1 MIKLSDP
8 LAQVIILGF
17 ICFCCPGMYNALQGT
32 GTYGLNAKDSD
43 VGNSANT
50 ALSVVFAFSSLFAGA
65 LFNILGHRLLL
76 ILGGLSYV
84 LYIGSFLAYNSIHSI
99 VFVVLASCLLGV
111 GAGWLWCAQGAV
123 MIGYPEESEK
133 GKYFSIFWAIF
144 NLGGVLGNVIPLGI
158 QWNDESAG
166 GATDASY
173 IAYMVVMTFGALLS
187 VLLLPASKVI
197 RKDGSPV
204 IKVKYSSPIS
214 ELKSVFAL
222 FKDWRMLCLTPLFFA
237 SNWFYTYQ
245 FTGVNAFN
253 FSTRSR
259 LMNSMF
265 YWLAQIFASI
275 IYGAFLDHAKWTRRT
290 RARYGL
296 MVLTVVL
303 IATWVGGAIFQT
315 TFGPRQAKFDDKL
328 GLYVKNEQDFRALDL
343 VHNTREYLG
352 PFFLYFCY
360 GIADAMYQGYS
371 YWLMGA
377 LTNDTNQAARF
388 AGYYK
393 FMQNLG
399 GVLAPVVQTSRI
411 GNGPKNGD
419 TALHAV
425 GAGMGEF
432 IICIVLVFAGIAGAI
447 PIAYKAVQDHTVD
460 EEDTVAT
467 EKQEAVV
474 EEKKDSLSE
483 TTA

>member
-1 MIKLSDP
+1 MSHPLSSP
-8 LAQVIILGF
+8 FTQGF

-32 GTYGLNAKDSD
+32 GTYGLDAKDSD

-158 QWNDESAG
+158 QWNDEKAG

-173 IAYMVVMTFGALLS
+173 IGYMVVMTFGALMS
-187 VLLLPASKVI
+187 VLLLPASKVF
-197 RKDGSPV
+197 RKDGTPV
-204 IKVKYSSPIS
+204 VKIRYSSPIS

-222 FKDWRMLCLTPLFFA
+222 FKDWRMLSLVPLFFA
-237 SNWFYTYQ
+237 SNWVYTYQ
-245 FTGVNAFN
+245 FTAVNAFN
-253 FSTRSR
+253 FTTRSR

-265 YWLAQIFASI
+265 YWFAQIFASVV
-275 IYGAFLDHAKWTRRT
+275 YGAFLDRAKWTRQT

-296 MVLTVVL
+296 TLLTVVL
-303 IATWVGGAIFQT
+303 VATWVGGAIFQT
-315 TFGPRQAKFDDKL
+315 TFGPKNAVFDAEL
-328 GLYVKNEQDFRALDL
+328 GLYVKNKDDFRKIDL
-343 VHNTREYLG
+343 VHHTGEYIG

-388 AGYYK
+388 AGFYK
-393 FMQNLG
+393 FVQNLG
-399 GVLAPVVQTSRI
+399 GILAPVVQTSRI

-419 TALHAV
+419 NALNAV
-425 GAGMGEF
+425 SAGMGEF
-432 IICIVLVFAGIAGAI
+432 IICIVLVFLGVICAI
-447 PIAYKAVQDHTVD
+447 PVAYKAVQNHTI
-460 EEDTVAT
+460 EDDDVVT
-467 EKQEAVV
+467 EKQDAVIS
-474 EEKKDSLSE
+474 EKKDASLE
-483 TTA
+483 VTA

>member
-32 GTYGLNAKDSD
+32 GTYGLSAKDSD

-76 ILGGLSYV
+76 ILGGLSYA

-99 VFVVLASCLLGV
+99 VFVVIASCLLGV

-123 MIGYPEESEK
+123 MMGYTFQSSGPS
-133 GKYFSIFWAIF
+133 SIS
-144 NLGGVLGNVIPLGI
+144 VVSS
-158 QWNDESAG
+158 WNDEKAG

-173 IAYMVVMTFGALLS
+173 IGYMVVMTFGALMS

-197 RKDGSPV
+197 RRDGSPV
-204 IKVKYSSPIS
+204 VKIKYSSPIS

-222 FKDWRMLCLTPLFFA
+222 FKDWRMLSLVPLFFA
-237 SNWFYTYQ
+237 SNWVYTYQ
-245 FTGVNAFN
+245 FTAVNAFN

-265 YWLAQIFASI
+265 YWLAQIFASVA
-275 IYGAFLDHAKWTRRT
+275 YGAFLDRAKWTRQT

-296 MVLTVVL
+296 ILLTL
-303 IATWVGGAIFQT
+303 ILIGTWIGGAIFQT
-315 TFGPRQAKFDDKL
+315 TFGPKNAVFDEEL
-328 GLYVKNEQDFRALDL
+328 GLYVKNVKDFHEIDL
-343 VHNTREYLG
+343 VHHTGEYIG

-377 LTNDTNQAARF
+377 LTNDTNQAARYSGF
-388 AGYYK
+388 YK
-393 FMQNLG
+393 FIQNLG
-399 GVLAPVVQTSRI
+399 GILAPVVQTSRI
-411 GNGPKNGD
+411 GNGPKNGAN
-419 TALHAV
+419 ALNAV

-432 IICIVLVFAGIAGAI
+432 IICVVLVFLGVIGAI
-447 PIAYKAVQDHTVD
+447 PVAYKAVQNHTI
-460 EEDTVAT
+460 EEDDVV
-467 EKQEAVV
+467 VV
-474 EEKKDSLSE
+474 EKRDAAVSEKEDAFLE
-483 TTA
+483 VTA

>member
-1 MIKLSDP
+1 MIRLSDP
-8 LAQVIILGF
+8 MAQVIILGL

-32 GTYGLNAKDSD
+32 GTYGLDAKDSD

-65 LFNILGHRLLL
+65 LFNILGHRVLL
-76 ILGGLSYV
+76 ILGGLSYA

-99 VFVVLASCLLGV
+99 
-111 GAGWLWCAQGAV
+111 CAQGAV
-123 MIGYPEESEK
+123 MMGYPEESEK

-158 QWNDESAG
+158 QWNDEKAG

-173 IAYMVVMTFGALLS
+173 IGYIVVMTIGALMS
-187 VLLLPASKVI
+187 VLLLPASKVF

-204 IKVKYSSPIS
+204 VKIKYSSPIS
-214 ELKSVFAL
+214 ELNSVFAL
-222 FKDWRMLCLTPLFFA
+222 FRDWRMLSLTPLFFA

-245 FTGVNAFN
+245 FTAVNAFN

-265 YWLAQIFASI
+265 YWLAQIFASVV
-275 IYGAFLDHAKWTRRT
+275 YGAVLDHTKWTRQT

-296 MVLTVVL
+296 ILLTVVL

-315 TFGPRQAKFDDKL
+315 TFGPKNAVFDEKL
-328 GLYVKNEQDFRALDL
+328 GLYVKNAKDFHAIDL
-343 VHNTREYLG
+343 VHHTGEYIG

-377 LTNDTNQAARF
+377 LTNDTNQAARY
-388 AGYYK
+388 AGFYK

-399 GVLAPVVQTSRI
+399 GILAPVVQTSRI

-419 TALHAV
+419 NALNAV

-432 IICIVLVFAGIAGAI
+432 IICVVLVFLGVIGAI
-447 PIAYKAVQDHTVD
+447 PVAYKAVQNHTV
-460 EEDTVAT
+460 EEEEEEGVDVAT
-467 EKQEAVV
+467 EKQDAVV
-474 EEKKDSLSE
+474 SEKKDTSFE
-483 TTA
+483 ANA

>member
-32 GTYGLNAKDSD
+32 GTYGLSAKDSD

-65 LFNILGHRLLL
+65 LFNILGHRILL
-76 ILGGLSYV
+76 ILGGLSYA

-158 QWNDESAG
+158 QWSDEKAG

-173 IAYMVVMTFGALLS
+173 IGYMVVMTVGALMT
-187 VLLLPASKVI
+187 VLLLPASKVV

-204 IKVKYSSPIS
+204 IKIKYSSPLS

-222 FKDWRMLCLTPLFFA
+222 FKDWRMLSLTPLFFA

-245 FTGVNAFN
+245 FTAVNAFN
-253 FSTRSR
+253 FSSRTR
-259 LMNSMF
+259 LMNSML
-265 YWLAQIFASI
+265 YWLAQIFASVA
-275 IYGAFLDHAKWTRRT
+275 YGAFLDHAQWTRQV

-296 MVLTVVL
+296 ILLTVVL

-315 TFGPRQAKFDDKL
+315 TFGPKNAVFDKEL
-328 GLYVKNEQDFRALDL
+328 GLYVKNLEDFHAIDL
-343 VHNTREYLG
+343 VHNTGDYIG

-360 GIADAMYQGYS
+360 GVADSMYQGYS

-388 AGYYK
+388 AGFYK

-399 GVLAPVVQTSRI
+399 GILAPVVQTSRI

-419 TALHAV
+419 NALNAV
-425 GAGMGEF
+425 GAGIGEF
-432 IICIVLVFAGIAGAI
+432 IICVVLVFVGVIGAI
-447 PIAYKAVQDHTVD
+447 PVALKAVKNHTV
-460 EEDTVAT
+460 EEDDVVK
-467 EKQEAVV
+467 EKQDAVV
-474 EEKKDSLSE
+474 DEKRDASFE
-483 TTA
+483 VHA